1 MYIGQPIRRRED
13 LRLVRGRGR
22 FVDDV
27 SAPDMAWVS
36 FVRSPYPHARI
47 RSIDKTPAERM
58 PGIVRVL
65 VAQDWE
71 AAGLGKMAS
80 VHPMHFSDGR
90 KMNEA
95 MRPIMARDKVRHVG
109 EVVAAVVGTSR
120 YAAMDGAEAVEV
132 GYEELA
138 CVTETSRALDPN
150 APILHEEFGVNL
162 VNDIIRGDRAAT
174 DAAFARAAH
183 ITSLTLNS
191 GRVAAMPLEP
201 FAYAAFYDETS
212 ELTTLW
218 ATIQMPHN
226 LRQWLCKQ
234 TLFIPE
240 DKLRVIAPDV
250 GGSFGAKGGFQPE
263 VSIVVWMARELRR
276 PVKWTSTR
284 SEEFLTQTHARDHA
298 TKARMAF
305 DAHGT
310 ILGLEVD
317 TLAALGGYISPFGPS
332 IPGNSYPHT
341 IGGLYR
347 TPALWLRVRSV
358 YTNTLPTGPY
368 RGSGRP
374 EATWVVERLFENGAR
389 EMGLDVV
396 EMRQRNLIQKH
407 QFPYATAA
415 GRVHDS
421 GDPPLMLERLVTLA
435 SYAELRKKQQALR
448 AQGIYMGIGLAGFFD
463 KAGTGP
469 SKNLKAK
476 GGLHAG
482 YEVAVVRVQSDGRVR
497 AYVGTCAHGQGHETT
512 YAALVAD
519 CMGLKIDDVDIIE
532 GDTDRV
538 PFGNGTWGGRS
549 ISVGGAA
556 LHRAATEVI
565 AKARRIAAAELE
577 CDDADLLY
585 LDQVFSSRQTNRSVS
600 FADVANIAY
609 LAWLPK
615 GIEPGLECTV
625 FHDPPDLNDPSALH
639 LAVVIVDIE
648 TGTVTL
654 SDYFTIDDAGVVI
667 NPLLVEGQ
675 IQGGLAQ
682 GIGQAL
688 SEQIVYDPQ
697 SGQLLT
703 ASFLDYGMPRADDMP
718 ALQSGFI
725 VSPAPSNPLGVKGAS
740 ESGTIGAPAAIGN
753 AVIDALWDLG
763 VRHIEMPMNSYT
775 VWRALR
781 DVKEITCR
789 RPDAMRV
796 AQPAS

>member
-13 LRLVRGRGR
+13 LRLVQGRGR

-27 SAPDMAWVS
+27 RAPDMAWVS
-36 FVRSPYPHARI
+36 FVRSPHPHARI
-47 RSIDKTPAERM
+47 RSIDTARAERV
-58 PGIVRVL
+58 PGVLRVL
-65 VAQDWE
+65 VARDWE

-80 VHPMHFSDGR
+80 LHPVHFSDGR
-90 KMNEA
+90 RMNEA
-95 MRPIMARDKVRHVG
+95 MRPILARDKVCHVG
-109 EVVAAVVGTSR
+109 EPVAAVVATSS
-120 YAAMDGAEAVEV
+120 YAAMDGAEAVEAD
-132 GYEELA
+132 YQELP
-138 CVTETSRALDPN
+138 CVTETARTLDAD
-150 APILHEEFGVNL
+150 APVLHEEFGSNL
-162 VNDIIRGDRAAT
+162 VNEIVKGDRAAT

-183 ITSLTLNS
+183 ITSLTLDS
-191 GRVAAMPLEP
+191 RRVAAMPLEP
-201 FAYAAFYDETS
+201 FAYTACHDDVTDV
-212 ELTTLW
+212 TTLW

-250 GGSFGAKGGFQPE
+250 GGSFGAKGTLQPE
-263 VSIVVWMARELRR
+263 VSIVVWMARALRR
-276 PVKWTSTR
+276 PMKWTSTR

-305 DAHGT
+305 DAKGT
-310 ILGLEVD
+310 VLGLEVD

-347 TPALWLRVRSV
+347 APALWLRVRSV
-358 YTNTLPTGPY
+358 YTNTSPTGPY

-374 EATWVVERLFENGAR
+374 EATWVVERLLENGAR

-396 EMRQRNLIQKH
+396 ETRRRNLIQKH
-407 QFPYATAA
+407 EFPYASAA

-421 GDPPLMLERLVTLA
+421 GDPPLMLERLVSLA
-435 SYAELRKKQQALR
+435 SYADLRKRQRALR

-497 AYVGTCAHGQGHETT
+497 AYVGTFAHGQGHETT
-512 YAALVAD
+512 YAAIVAD
-519 CMGLKIDDVDIIE
+519 CMGLKMDDVEIIE

-565 AKARRIAAAELE
+565 AKARRIAAAELD
-577 CDDADLLY
+577 CDEADLIY
-585 LDQVFSSRQTNRSVS
+585 RDQVFSSRQTNRSVS
-600 FADVANIAY
+600 FADIANIAY

-615 GIEPGLECTV
+615 GIEPGLEATIY
-625 FHDPPDLNDPSALH
+625 HDPPDLNDPSALH

-648 TGTVTL
+648 TGTVTVT
-654 SDYFTIDDAGVVI
+654 DYFTIDDAGVII

-675 IQGGLAQ
+675 VQGGLAQ

-688 SEQIVYDPQ
+688 SEQIVYDPE

-703 ASFLDYGMPRADDMP
+703 ASFLDYGMPRADEMP
-718 ALQSGFI
+718 ALRSGFI

-753 AVIDALWDLG
+753 AVVDALWDLG
-763 VRHIEMPMNSYT
+763 VRHVDMPMNAHT

-781 DVKEITCR
+781 DAKEKPT
-789 RPDAMRV
+789 RP
-796 AQPAS
+796 

>member
-47 RSIDKTPAERM
+47 RSIDKTPAQRM

-305 DAHGT
+305 GRYPCRPRRVYQPVRAQHTREFLPPHHRRPLPYARALAAREVGLHEYLAHGT
-310 ILGLEVD
+310 LSRVGASGGDLGCRAFVRERR
-317 TLAALGGYISPFGPS
+317 
-332 IPGNSYPHT
+332 PGN
-341 IGGLYR
+341 
-347 TPALWLRVRSV
+347 
-358 YTNTLPTGPY
+358 GP
-368 RGSGRP
+368 GR
-374 EATWVVERLFENGAR
+374 RR
-389 EMGLDVV
+389 D
-396 EMRQRNLIQKH
+396 
-407 QFPYATAA
+407 ATAQS
-415 GRVHDS
+415 H
-421 GDPPLMLERLVTLA
+421 
-435 SYAELRKKQQALR
+435 
-448 AQGIYMGIGLAGFFD
+448 
-463 KAGTGP
+463 
-469 SKNLKAK
+469 SKTS
-476 GGLHAG
+476 
-482 YEVAVVRVQSDGRVR
+482 VPVCDGRR
-497 AYVGTCAHGQGHETT
+497 A
-512 YAALVAD
+512 
-519 CMGLKIDDVDIIE
+519 
-532 GDTDRV
+532 
-538 PFGNGTWGGRS
+538 
-549 ISVGGAA
+549 
-556 LHRAATEVI
+556 
-565 AKARRIAAAELE
+565 
-577 CDDADLLY
+577 
-585 LDQVFSSRQTNRSVS
+585 
-600 FADVANIAY
+600 
-609 LAWLPK
+609 
-615 GIEPGLECTV
+615 
-625 FHDPPDLNDPSALH
+625 SA
-639 LAVVIVDIE
+639 
-648 TGTVTL
+648 
-654 SDYFTIDDAGVVI
+654 
-667 NPLLVEGQ
+667 
-675 IQGGLAQ
+675 
-682 GIGQAL
+682 
-688 SEQIVYDPQ
+688 
-697 SGQLLT
+697 
-703 ASFLDYGMPRADDMP
+703 
-718 ALQSGFI
+718 
-725 VSPAPSNPLGVKGAS
+725 
-740 ESGTIGAPAAIGN
+740 
-753 AVIDALWDLG
+753 
-763 VRHIEMPMNSYT
+763 
-775 VWRALR
+775 
-781 DVKEITCR
+781 
-789 RPDAMRV
+789 
-796 AQPAS
+796 

>member
-27 SAPDMAWVS
+27 SAPEMAWIC
-36 FVRSPYPHARI
+36 FVRSPHPHARI
-47 RSIDKTPAERM
+47 RSIDTARAERM
-58 PGIVRVL
+58 PGILRVL
-65 VAQDWE
+65 VADHWK

-80 VHPMHFSDGR
+80 LHPMHFSDGR
-90 KMNEA
+90 RMNEA
-95 MRPIMARDKVRHVG
+95 MRPILASDKVCHVG
-109 EVVAAVVGTSR
+109 EVVAAVVATSR
-120 YAAMDGAEAVEV
+120 YAAMDGVEAVDV
-132 GYEELA
+132 RYEELPSI
-138 CVTETSRALDPN
+138 TETARALDSD
-150 APILHEEFGVNL
+150 APVLHQEFGTNL
-162 VNDIIRGDRAAT
+162 VNEIIKGDRAAT

-183 ITSLTLNS
+183 VTSLTLNS
-191 GRVAAMPLEP
+191 PRIAAMPLEP
-201 FAYAAFYDETS
+201 FAYTAVHDDVTDV
-212 ELTTLW
+212 TTLW

-250 GGSFGAKGGFQPE
+250 GGSFGAKGTFQPE
-263 VSIVVWMARELRR
+263 VSIVVWMARVLGR

-298 TKARMAF
+298 TQARMAF
-305 DAHGT
+305 DAEGT

-317 TLAALGGYISPFGPS
+317 TIAALGGYISPFGPS

-341 IGGLYR
+341 IGGLYHA
-347 TPALWLRVRSV
+347 PALWLRVRSV
-358 YTNTLPTGPY
+358 YTNTSPTGPY

-374 EATWVVERLFENGAR
+374 EATWVVERLLENGAR
-389 EMGLDVV
+389 EMGLDVIEV
-396 EMRQRNLIQKH
+396 RRHNLIQKH
-407 QFPYATAA
+407 EFPYASAA

-421 GDPPLMLERLVTLA
+421 GDPPLMLERLVILA
-435 SYAELRKKQQALR
+435 SYTELRERQRALR
-448 AQGIYMGIGLAGFFD
+448 AQGVYMGIGLAGFFD

-469 SKNLKAK
+469 SQNLKAK

-497 AYVGTCAHGQGHETT
+497 AFVGTFAHGQGHETT
-512 YAALVAD
+512 YAAIVAD
-519 CMGLKIDDVDIIE
+519 CMGVKIDDVEIIE
-532 GDTDRV
+532 GDTERV

-556 LHRAATEVI
+556 LHRAATQVV
-565 AKARRIAAAELE
+565 AKARRIAAAELDCE
-577 CDDADLLY
+577 EEDLLY
-585 LDQVFSSRQTNRSVS
+585 DDQVFSSRQTNRAVS
-600 FADVANIAY
+600 FADIANIAY

-615 GIEPGLECTV
+615 GIEPGLEATV
-625 FHDPPDLNDPSALH
+625 YHDPPDLNDPSALH
-639 LAVVIVDIE
+639 LAVVVVDIE
-648 TGTVTL
+648 TGVVRVT
-654 SDYFTIDDAGVVI
+654 DYFTIDDAGVII

-688 SEQIVYDPQ
+688 SEQIVYDPE

-703 ASFLDYGMPRADDMP
+703 ASFLDYGMPRADEMP
-718 ALQSGFI
+718 ALRSGFI
-725 VSPAPSNPLGVKGAS
+725 ASPAPSNPLGVKGAS

-753 AVIDALWDLG
+753 AVVDALWDLG
-763 VRHIEMPMNSYT
+763 VRHIEMPMNAHT
-775 VWRALR
+775 VWRALCAA
-781 DVKEITCR
+781 KETSI
-789 RPDAMRV
+789 RP
-796 AQPAS
+796 

>member
-27 SAPDMAWVS
+27 SAPDMAWLG
-36 FVRSPYPHARI
+36 FVRSPHPHARI
-47 RSIDKTPAERM
+47 RSIGTARAERV
-58 PGIVRVL
+58 PGVLRVL
-65 VAQDWE
+65 EARDWQT
-71 AAGLGKMAS
+71 AGLGKMAAL
-80 VHPMHFSDGR
+80 HPIHFSDGR

-95 MRPIMARDKVRHVG
+95 MRPILACDKIRHVG
-109 EVVAAVVGTSR
+109 EPVAAVVGTSR

-132 GYEELA
+132 AYEELP
-138 CVTETSRALDPN
+138 CVTETARALDAD
-150 APILHEEFGVNL
+150 APILHEQFGTNL
-162 VNDIIRGDRAAT
+162 VNEIVKGDRAAA

-183 ITSLTLNS
+183 VTSLALDS
-191 GRVAAMPLEP
+191 PRVAAMPLEP
-201 FAYAAFYDETS
+201 FAYTAIHDEVTDV
-212 ELTTLW
+212 TTLW

-234 TLFIPE
+234 TLLIPE

-250 GGSFGAKGGFQPE
+250 GGSFGAKGTFQPE
-263 VSIVVWMARELRR
+263 VSIVVWMARELKR

-284 SEEFLTQTHARDHA
+284 TEEFLTQTHARDHA
-298 TKARMAF
+298 TNARMAF
-305 DAHGT
+305 DDAGT

-317 TLAALGGYISPFGPS
+317 TIAALGGYISPFGPS

-358 YTNTLPTGPY
+358 YTNTSPTGPY

-374 EATWVVERLFENGAR
+374 EATWVVERLLENGAR
-389 EMGLDVV
+389 ELGLDVV
-396 EMRQRNLIQKH
+396 EVRRRNLIQKH
-407 QFPYATAA
+407 EFPFASAA

-421 GDPPLMLERLVTLA
+421 GDPPLMLERLVTLS
-435 SYAELRKKQQALR
+435 SYAEIRKKQRALR
-448 AQGIYMGIGLAGFFD
+448 AQGVYMGIGLGGFFD

-476 GGLHAG
+476 GALHPG

-497 AYVGTCAHGQGHETT
+497 ACVGTFAHGQGHETT
-512 YAALVAD
+512 YAAIVAD
-519 CMGLKIDDVDIIE
+519 CMGLRIDDVEIIE
-532 GDTDRV
+532 GDTERV

-556 LHRAATEVI
+556 LHRAATAVI
-565 AKARRIAAAELE
+565 AKARSIAAAELQ
-577 CDDADLLY
+577 CDEADLLY
-585 LDQVFSSRQTNRSVS
+585 LDQVFSSRKTNESVR
-600 FADVANIAY
+600 FADIANIAY

-615 GIEPGLECTV
+615 GFEPGLEATV
-625 FHDPPDLNDPSALH
+625 YHDPPDLNDPSGLH
-639 LAVVIVDIE
+639 LAVVIVDTE
-648 TGTVTL
+648 TGTVTVT
-654 SDYFTIDDAGVVI
+654 DYFTIDDAGVII

-675 IQGGLAQ
+675 VQGGLAQ

-688 SEQIVYDPQ
+688 SEQIVYDRQ

-703 ASFLDYGMPRADDMP
+703 ASFLDYGMPRAHDMP
-718 ALQSGFI
+718 ELRSGFI
-725 VSPAPSNPLGVKGAS
+725 ATPAPSNPLGVKGAS
-740 ESGTIGAPAAIGN
+740 ESGTIGVPAAIGN
-753 AVIDALWDLG
+753 AVVDALWELG
-763 VRHIEMPMNSYT
+763 VRHVEMPMNAHT

-781 DVKEITCR
+781 EAKENST
-789 RPDAMRV
+789 RP
-796 AQPAS
+796 

>member
-27 SAPDMAWVS
+27 SAPDMAWLS
-36 FVRSPYPHARI
+36 FVRSPHPHASI
-47 RSIDKTPAERM
+47 RAIDKARAERM
-58 PGIVRVL
+58 PGVLRVL
-65 VAQDWE
+65 DAGDWD

-80 VHPMHFSDGR
+80 LHPMHFSDGR
-90 KMNEA
+90 RMNEA
-95 MRPIMARDKVRHVG
+95 MRPILARGKVCHVG
-109 EVVAAVVGTSR
+109 EPVAAVVGTSR
-120 YAAMDGAEAVEV
+120 YAAMDGAEAVDVE
-132 GYEELA
+132 YAELPCIVA
-138 CVTETSRALDPN
+138 TAEALEAD
-150 APILHEEFGVNL
+150 APILHERFGTNL
-162 VNDIIRGDRAAT
+162 VNEIVKGDRAAT

-183 ITSLTLNS
+183 ITSLSLDS
-191 GRVAAMPLEP
+191 RRVAAMPLEP
-201 FAYAAFYDETS
+201 FAYTAVHDDVTDV
-212 ELTTLW
+212 TTLW

-250 GGSFGAKGGFQPE
+250 GGSFGAKGTFQPE
-263 VSIVVWMARELRR
+263 VSIVVWMARALGR

-305 DAHGT
+305 DAQGT

-347 TPALWLRVRSV
+347 APALWLRVRSV
-358 YTNTLPTGPY
+358 YTNTSPTGPY

-374 EATWVVERLFENGAR
+374 EATWVVERLLENGAR
-389 EMGLDVV
+389 EMGLDVIEV
-396 EMRQRNLIQKH
+396 RRRNFIQKH
-407 QFPYATAA
+407 EFPYASAA

-421 GDPPLMLERLVTLA
+421 GDPPLMLERLVALS
-435 SYAELRKKQQALR
+435 SYSDLRQRQRALR

-482 YEVAVVRVQSDGRVR
+482 YEVAVIRVLSDGRVR
-497 AYVGTCAHGQGHETT
+497 ALVGTFAHGQGHETT
-512 YAALVAD
+512 YAAIVAD
-519 CMGLKIDDVDIIE
+519 CMGVKIDDVEVIE

-556 LHRAATEVI
+556 LHRAATQVI
-565 AKARRIAAAELE
+565 AKARRIAAAELDCAE
-577 CDDADLLY
+577 EDLLY
-585 LDQVFSSRQTNRSVS
+585 QDQVFSSRKTNRSVS
-600 FADVANIAY
+600 FADVANVAY

-615 GIEPGLECTV
+615 GIEPGLEATV

-648 TGTVTL
+648 TGTVRVT
-654 SDYFTIDDAGVVI
+654 DYFTIDDAGVII

-675 IQGGLAQ
+675 VQGGLAQ

-688 SEQIVYDPQ
+688 SEQIVYDPE

-703 ASFLDYGMPRADDMP
+703 ASFLDYGMPRADEMP
-718 ALQSGFI
+718 ALRSGFI
-725 VSPAPSNPLGVKGAS
+725 ASPAPSNPLGVKGAS

-753 AVIDALWDLG
+753 AVVDALWDLG
-763 VRHIEMPMNSYT
+763 VRHVEMPMNSHT
-775 VWRALR
+775 VWRALQ
-781 DVKEITCR
+781 DAKEHSIR
-789 RPDAMRV
+789 
-796 AQPAS
+796 S

>member
-27 SAPDMAWVS
+27 GAPDMAWVS
-36 FVRSPYPHARI
+36 FVRSPHPHARI
-47 RSIDKTPAERM
+47 RSIDKTAAERV
-58 PGIVRVL
+58 PGVLRVP
-65 VAQDWE
+65 VATDWE
-71 AAGLGKMAS
+71 AAGLGRMAS
-80 VHPMHFSDGR
+80 LHPMHFSDGR
-90 KMNEA
+90 RMNEA
-95 MRPIMARDKVRHVG
+95 MRPILARDKVCHVG
-109 EVVAAVVGTSR
+109 EPVAAVVATSR
-120 YAAMDGAEAVEV
+120 YAAMDGAEAVEIA
-132 GYEELA
+132 YEELPS
-138 CVTETSRALDPN
+138 VTETARALD
-150 APILHEEFGVNL
+150 ADVPILHEAFGTNL
-162 VNDIIRGDRAAT
+162 VNEIIKGDRAAT

-183 ITSLTLNS
+183 VTSLTLDS
-191 GRVAAMPLEP
+191 RRIAAMPLEP
-201 FAYAAFYDETS
+201 FAYTAVHDDVTDV
-212 ELTTLW
+212 TTLW

-250 GGSFGAKGGFQPE
+250 GGSFGAKGTFQPE
-263 VSIVVWMARELRR
+263 VSIVVWMARALRR

-298 TKARMAF
+298 TTARMAF
-305 DAHGT
+305 DEQGT

-347 TPALWLRVRSV
+347 APALWLRVRSV
-358 YTNTLPTGPY
+358 YTNTSPTGPY

-374 EATWVVERLFENGAR
+374 EATWVVERLLENGAR

-396 EMRQRNLIQKH
+396 EVRRRNFIQKH
-407 QFPYATAA
+407 EFPYTSAA

-435 SYAELRKKQQALR
+435 SYSELRKRQRDLR

-497 AYVGTCAHGQGHETT
+497 AYVGTFAHGQGHETT
-512 YAALVAD
+512 YAAIVAD
-519 CMGLKIDDVDIIE
+519 CMGVKIDDVEIIE
-532 GDTDRV
+532 GDTERV

-556 LHRAATEVI
+556 LHRAATQVLD
-565 AKARRIAAAELE
+565 KARRIAAAELDCE
-577 CDDADLLY
+577 EADLTY
-585 LDQVFSSRQTNRSVS
+585 SDQMFSSRKTNRSVS

-609 LAWLPK
+609 LAWLPT
-615 GIEPGLECTV
+615 GIEPGLEATV
-625 FHDPPDLNDPSALH
+625 YHDPPDLNDPSALH

-648 TGTVTL
+648 TGVVRVT
-654 SDYFTIDDAGVVI
+654 DYFTIDDAGVII

-675 IQGGLAQ
+675 VQGGLAQ

-703 ASFLDYGMPRADDMP
+703 ASFLDYGMPRADEMP
-718 ALQSGFI
+718 ELRSGFI
-725 VSPAPSNPLGVKGAS
+725 ASPAPSNPLGVKGAS

-753 AVIDALWDLG
+753 AVVDALWDLG
-763 VRHIEMPMNSYT
+763 VRHVEMPMNAHT

-781 DVKEITCR
+781 DAKETSI
-789 RPDAMRV
+789 RP
-796 AQPAS
+796 

>member
-13 LRLVRGRGR
+13 FRLVRGRGR
-22 FVDDV
+22 FVDDI
-27 SAPDMAWVS
+27 SAPEMAWVS

-47 RSIDKTPAERM
+47 RSIDKTRAESV
-58 PGIVRVL
+58 PGVLRVL
-65 VAQDWE
+65 VARDWE
-71 AAGLGKMAS
+71 AAGLGKMANL
-80 VHPMHFSDGR
+80 HPMHFSDGR
-90 KMNEA
+90 RMNEE
-95 MRPIMARDKVRHVG
+95 MRPILARDKVCHVG
-109 EVVAAVVGTSR
+109 EPLAAVVGTSR
-120 YAAMDGAEAVEV
+120 YAAMDGAEAVEAD
-132 GYEELA
+132 YEELPSI
-138 CVTETSRALDPN
+138 TETARTLDAD
-150 APILHEEFGVNL
+150 APVLHEQFGTNL
-162 VNDIIRGDRAAT
+162 INEIIKGDRTAT

-183 ITSLTLNS
+183 ITSLILNS
-191 GRVAAMPLEP
+191 RRIAAMPLEP
-201 FAYAAFYDETS
+201 FAYAAFHDDVS
-212 ELTTLW
+212 DVTTLW

-234 TLFIPE
+234 TLLIPE

-250 GGSFGAKGGFQPE
+250 GGSFGAKGTFQPE

-305 DAHGT
+305 DAAGT

-317 TLAALGGYISPFGPS
+317 TIAALGGYISPFGPS

-347 TPALWLRVRSV
+347 APALWLRVRSV
-358 YTNTLPTGPY
+358 YTNTSPTGPY

-374 EATWVVERLFENGAR
+374 EATWVVERLLENGAR

-396 EMRQRNLIQKH
+396 EARRRNLIQKH
-407 QFPYATAA
+407 EFPYASAA

-421 GDPPLMLERLVTLA
+421 GDPPLMLERLVALA
-435 SYAELRKKQQALR
+435 SYADLRKRQRELR
-448 AQGIYMGIGLAGFFD
+448 AQGTYMVIGLAGFFD

-482 YEVAVVRVQSDGRVR
+482 YEVAVVRAQSDGRVR
-497 AYVGTCAHGQGHETT
+497 AYVGTFGHGQGHETT
-512 YAALVAD
+512 YAAIVAD
-519 CMGLKIDDVDIIE
+519 CMGLKIDDVEIIE
-532 GDTDRV
+532 GDTERV

-556 LHRAATEVI
+556 LYRAATQVI

-577 CDDADLLY
+577 CDEADLLY
-585 LDQVFSSRQTNRSVS
+585 SEQVFSSRRTNRSVS
-600 FADVANIAY
+600 FADIANIAY
-609 LAWLPK
+609 LAWLPT
-615 GIEPGLECTV
+615 GIEPGLEATV
-625 FHDPPDLNDPSALH
+625 FHDPPDMNDPSALH

-648 TGTVTL
+648 TGVVTVT
-654 SDYFTIDDAGVVI
+654 DYFTIDDAGVII

-675 IQGGLAQ
+675 VQGGLAQ

-703 ASFLDYGMPRADDMP
+703 ASFLDYGMPRAD
-718 ALQSGFI
+718 
-725 VSPAPSNPLGVKGAS
+725 
-740 ESGTIGAPAAIGN
+740 
-753 AVIDALWDLG
+753 
-763 VRHIEMPMNSYT
+763 
-775 VWRALR
+775 
-781 DVKEITCR
+781 
-789 RPDAMRV
+789 
-796 AQPAS
+796 